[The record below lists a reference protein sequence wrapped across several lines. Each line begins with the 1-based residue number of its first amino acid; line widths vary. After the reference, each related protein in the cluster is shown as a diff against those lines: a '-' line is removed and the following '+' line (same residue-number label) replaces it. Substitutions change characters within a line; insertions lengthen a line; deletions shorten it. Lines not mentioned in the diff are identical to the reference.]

1 MELRIEHLSKRYPN
15 GVQALRDVSLSIRS
29 GMFGLLG
36 PNGAGKST
44 LMRTLATL
52 QEPDAGKVTLGDI
65 DVLGDKDATRRVLG
79 YLPQEFG
86 VYPKVAAEELLD
98 HLAALKGITNRKER
112 RDTVEALLQQTNL
125 FDVRKK
131 ALGTFSGGMKQRF
144 GIAQALL
151 GKPRLVIVDEPTA
164 GLDPEERVRFH
175 NLLGAIGDDVIVILS
190 THIVGDVI
198 DLCRDMAILHHG
210 ELLMTGD
217 PGEAVGTLAG
227 HTWEKTVNRDE
238 VGKYLVGHQVL
249 STRLFAGRT
258 RVRVFADA
266 RPDASFEPI
275 APDLEDVYFAAI
287 KGFSQPP
294 TAPLGQA

>member
-1 MELRIEHLSKRYPN
+1 MELRIEGLSKRYPT
-15 GVQALRDVSLSIRS
+15 GIQALRDVTLSIGP

-86 VYPKVAAEELLD
+86 VYPKVAAEDLLD
-98 HLAALKGITNRKER
+98 HLAALKGITRAKER
-112 RDTVEALLQQTNL
+112 RDIVHALLQQTNL

-131 ALGTFSGGMKQRF
+131 PLGSFSGGMKQRF

-198 DLCRDMAILHHG
+198 DLCRDMAILHQG
-210 ELLMTGD
+210 KLLMTGD
-217 PGEAVGTLAG
+217 PGAAVTRLGG

-238 VGKYLVGHQVL
+238 VATHLAGHRVL
-249 STRLFAGRT
+249 STRLFGGRT
-258 RVRVFADA
+258 RLRVFADA
-266 RPDASFEPI
+266 RPDTSFEPV

-287 KGFSQPP
+287 KGFSRP
-294 TAPLGQA
+294 AAMGRA